1 MVKLILLF
9 LLFLPHFSEANK
21 CFKYLANRLSP
32 FRVSYTNGQSYLEF
46 YLTDRDFSDLPDI
59 GYPSDFINF
68 VMKLDRSKRILDA
81 PSGKNGTIVNELRS
95 LGFEN
100 VNGIDLIIEKSAQDN
115 NPKLQEGDMSETHY
129 DSNYFDII
137 FSSYGPFSYYSEA
150 GNYAVVAQKIFTEMV
165 RILKN
170 DGLLFISPATLQ
182 RKI

>member
-1 MVKLILLF
+1 
-9 LLFLPHFSEANK
+9 
-21 CFKYLANRLSP
+21 
-32 FRVSYTNGQSYLEF
+32 
-46 YLTDRDFSDLPDI
+46 
-59 GYPSDFINF
+59 
-68 VMKLDRSKRILDA
+68 MKLDRSKRILDA

-182 RKI
+182 TKNLIEEELKKNNPLIKLIKMEKLDGVPFLSDNYYIVISK